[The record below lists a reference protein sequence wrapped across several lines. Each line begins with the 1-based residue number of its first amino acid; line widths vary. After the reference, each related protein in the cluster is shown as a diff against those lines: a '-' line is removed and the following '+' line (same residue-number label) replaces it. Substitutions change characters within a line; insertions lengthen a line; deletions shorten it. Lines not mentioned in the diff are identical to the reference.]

1 MCKDFE
7 KAYDCLK
14 VMYIL
19 SAFIPIDRNA
29 MGICIFF
36 FCSVKMLPKRFVIP
50 NVVTFP

>member
-29 MGICIFF
+29 MGVCIFF
-36 FCSVKMLPKRFVIP
+36 FVLLRCFQKDLSYQML
-50 NVVTFP
+50 